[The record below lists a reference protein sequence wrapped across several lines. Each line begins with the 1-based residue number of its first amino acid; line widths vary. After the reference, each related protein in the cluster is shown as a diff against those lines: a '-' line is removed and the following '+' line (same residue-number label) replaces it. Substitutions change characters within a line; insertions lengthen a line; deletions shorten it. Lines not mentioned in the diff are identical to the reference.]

1 MAQANS
7 ASSNAGSY
15 ARCAKDERLLDLRRL
30 VVETEEAI
38 VKSRAMIR
46 STRDAIE
53 LLDRLQGRRVSS
65 FPCD

>member
-15 ARCAKDERLLDLRRL
+15 ARHAKDERLLNLRRL

-38 VKSRAMIR
+38 VKSRALIR
-46 STRDAIE
+46 STRDSIE

>member
-7 ASSNAGSY
+7 VTSNAHQ
-15 ARCAKDERLLDLRRL
+15 AKDERLVDLRRL

-38 VKSRAMIR
+38 VKSRALIR
-46 STRDAIE
+46 STRDSIE
-53 LLDRLQGRRVSS
+53 LLDRLQVRRVSS